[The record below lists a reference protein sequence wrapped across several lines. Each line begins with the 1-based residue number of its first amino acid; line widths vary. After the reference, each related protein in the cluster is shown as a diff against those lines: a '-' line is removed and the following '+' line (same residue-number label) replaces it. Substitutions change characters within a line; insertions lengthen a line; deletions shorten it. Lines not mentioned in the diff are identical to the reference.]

1 MSLYLPVKLQYPEVV
16 TTQKV
21 EAHSGENID
30 CLIKLLLNSSCKGG
44 II

>member
-1 MSLYLPVKLQYPEVV
+1 MVIIYESFTV